1 MHALCT
7 IQNRLQSYK
16 KKLIYASIFTKKNVK
31 KVSHAKIT
39 LSHPDSFSEF
49 SQVEFPEN
57 FTFHMFR
64 IRSNLTD
71 KNVIPL

>member
-1 MHALCT
+1 MHYTKSAAK
-7 IQNRLQSYK
+7 LQK
-16 KKLIYASIFTKKNVK
+16 KIELSKHFGKKNAK

>member
-1 MHALCT
+1 MHYTKSAAK
-7 IQNRLQSYK
+7 LQK
-16 KKLIYASIFTKKNVK
+16 KIDICKHFYKKNVK

-39 LSHPDSFSEF
+39 LSHPDSFPDF

-57 FTFHMFR
+57 FTFHMCR